1 MTDKD
6 EILTSAQV
14 ADMLGISMGNLAAR
28 RHRGTG
34 PAFERI
40 GHRTVI
46 YRRGDVERWLESPTG
61 EDSLDDRVARLE
73 DEVAELRRRVDGL
86 ARKRR

>member
-1 MTDKD
+1 MTGED
-6 EILTSAQV
+6 EILTSAKV

-34 PAFERI
+34 PQYECI

-46 YRRGDVERWLESPTG
+46 YRRADVERWLESPNG

-73 DEVAELRRRVDGL
+73 DEVAELRKRVDGI
-86 ARKRR
+86 ARRKR

>member
-1 MTDKD
+1 MIEKD

-14 ADMLGISMGNLAAR
+14 ADMLGISMGNLATR

-34 PAFERI
+34 PKFERR

-46 YRRGDVERWLESPTG
+46 YRRADVDQWLKSPTG

-73 DEVAELRRRVDGL
+73 DDVAELRKRVNGL
-86 ARKRR
+86 ARRKR